1 VRRRGRRARIELPD
15 VGKGFYAAVLERG
28 SGRYIVRPLNSRVA
42 LLLKELLQKKG
53 ALRARV
59 GGKFAG
65 FLAYRNG
72 NFVLSAYLEEKGV
85 RRERITLYLKG
96 EPVLTVDA
104 SVRVLTDAFGR
115 RYEVY
120 ESPTLEKLPDG
131 AYTLQDGRK
140 GRKARQFF
148 IARARAA

>member
-1 VRRRGRRARIELPD
+1 MRRRGRRARIELPD

-131 AYTLQDGRK
+131 VYTLQDGRK

>member
-1 VRRRGRRARIELPD
+1 VKKRGRRVRVELPD
-15 VGKGFYAAVLERG
+15 VGKGLYAAVLERG
-28 SGRYIVRPLNSRVA
+28 SGRYIVRPLNSKVA
-42 LLLKELLQKKG
+42 VLLKELLQKRG

-65 FLAYRNG
+65 FLVYRNG

-96 EPVLTVDA
+96 EPVLTVEA

-115 RYEVY
+115 MYEVY
-120 ESPTLEKLPDG
+120 ENTLLEKLPDG
-131 AYTLQDGRK
+131 VYMLQDGRK
-140 GRKARQFF
+140 GKKVRSSFAT
-148 IARARAA
+148 RASP

>member
-1 VRRRGRRARIELPD
+1 MKRRGRRVRVELPD
-15 VGKGFYAAVLERG
+15 IGKGFYAAVLEYG
-28 SGRYIVRPLNSRVA
+28 SGRYIVRPLNSKVA

-65 FLAYRNG
+65 FLTYRNG

-85 RRERITLYLKG
+85 RRERITVYLKG

-120 ESPTLEKLPDG
+120 ESTLLEKLPDG
-131 AYTLQDGRK
+131 VYTLQDGRK
-140 GRKARQFF
+140 GRKKGSSI
-148 IARARAA
+148 IASKV

>member
-1 VRRRGRRARIELPD
+1 MKKRSHRVRVELPD
-15 VGKGFYAAVLERG
+15 IGKGLYAAVLERG
-28 SGRYIVRPLNSRVA
+28 SGKYIVRPLNSKVA

-96 EPVLTVDA
+96 GPVLTVEA

-120 ESPTLEKLPDG
+120 ESPLLEKLPDG
-131 AYTLQDGRK
+131 VYTLQDGRK
-140 GRKARQFF
+140 GKKIRGLF
-148 IARARAA
+148 ITRSSP

>member
-1 VRRRGRRARIELPD
+1 MKRRGRRVRVELPD

-28 SGRYIVRPLNSRVA
+28 SGRYIVRPLNSKVA

-65 FLAYRNG
+65 FLTYRNG
-72 NFVLSAYLEEKGV
+72 NFVLSAYLEEKGI

-96 EPVLTVDA
+96 EPVLMADA
-104 SVRVLTDAFGR
+104 SVRMLTDAFGR
-115 RYEVY
+115 KYEVY
-120 ESPTLEKLPDG
+120 ENPLLEKLPDG
-131 AYTLQDGRK
+131 VYTLQDGRK
-140 GRKARQFF
+140 CVLSG
-148 IARARAA
+148 AACVTRLNA